1 MALETEVK
9 IRISQEDLDPIRAR
23 LKELG
28 AHCLS
33 PRREEK
39 NILFDFDDRS
49 LETCGCAVRL
59 RTYGEKTT
67 LTFKG
72 EIQEDPRFK
81 KRQELETGVENPQ
94 ATIKDLKALGL
105 HICFEYSKIREIYTL
120 SVDQD
125 QAEICLDETPVGTFV
140 EIEGP
145 ENTIEALASQLGW
158 TPDSFIRRNY
168 VEMYLEQQTAGHRP
182 QTTDN

>member
-9 IRISQEDLDPIRAR
+9 IRIPQEDLDRVRAR
-23 LKELG
+23 LTELG
-28 AHCLS
+28 ARCLS
-33 PRREEK
+33 PRSEEK
-39 NILFDFDDRS
+39 NLLFDFADRN
-49 LETCGCAVRL
+49 LETTGCAVRL
-59 RTYGEKTT
+59 RTYGETTT

-81 KRQELETGVENPQ
+81 KRQELETSVDDPQ
-94 ATIKDLKALGL
+94 AMIKVLEGLGMNV
-105 HICFEYSKIREIYTL
+105 CFEYSKIREVYTL

-140 EIEGP
+140 EIEGS
-145 ENTIEALASQLGW
+145 ENAIETLASQLGW

-168 VEMYLEQQTAGHRP
+168 VEMYLEARS
-182 QTTDN
+182 NL

>member
-9 IRISQEDLDPIRAR
+9 IRITQEDLEGVRAR
-23 LKELG
+23 LTQLG
-28 AHCLS
+28 ANCLS
-33 PRREEK
+33 PRGEEK
-39 NILFDFDDRS
+39 NTLFDFPDRN
-49 LETCGCAVRL
+49 LETTGCAVRL
-59 RTYGEKTT
+59 RTYGETTT

-81 KRQELETGVENPQ
+81 KRQELETHVDDPE
-94 ATIKDLKALGL
+94 AMIKVLEGLGM
-105 HICFEYSKIREIYTL
+105 HICFEYSKIREVYAL
-120 SVDQD
+120 SVDQE

-145 ENTIEALASQLGW
+145 EDAIEALASQLGW

-168 VEMYLEQQTAGHRP
+168 VEMYLEARSNP
-182 QTTDN
+182 

>member
-9 IRISQEDLDPIRAR
+9 IRITQEELDPIRAR

-28 AHCLS
+28 ARCLS
-33 PRREEK
+33 PRTEEK
-39 NILFDFDDRS
+39 NLLFDFTDRN

-59 RTYGEKTT
+59 RTFGEEIT

-72 EIQEDPRFK
+72 EVQEDPRFK
-81 KRQELETGVENPQ
+81 KRQELETSVQDPQ
-94 ATIKDLKALGL
+94 ATIKVLEALGM
-105 HICFEYSKIREIYTL
+105 HICFEYSKVREVYTL

-145 ENTIEALASQLGW
+145 ESTIEALASQLGW

-168 VEMYLEQQTAGHRP
+168 VEMYLEQQTAGHRAA
-182 QTTDN
+182 DS

>member
-9 IRISQEDLDPIRAR
+9 ISITLEDLDRVRAR
-23 LKELG
+23 LTQLG

-33 PRREEK
+33 PRSEEK
-39 NILFDFDDRS
+39 NLLFDFTDRN

-81 KRQELETGVENPQ
+81 KRQELETSVDDPQ
-94 ATIKDLKALGL
+94 AIIKVLEALGM
-105 HICFEYSKIREIYTL
+105 HICFEYSKIREVYTL

-140 EIEGP
+140 EIEGS
-145 ENTIEALASQLGW
+145 ENTFEALASQLGW
-158 TPDSFIRRNY
+158 TPDLFIRRNY
-168 VEMYLEQQTAGHRP
+168 VEMYLEARS
-182 QTTDN
+182 NL

>member
-1 MALETEVK
+1 MFALDSPNWEHTASHPEVK
-9 IRISQEDLDPIRAR
+9 RRIFSSI
-23 LKELG
+23 
-28 AHCLS
+28 S
-33 PRREEK
+33 PTGTWK
-39 NILFDFDDRS
+39 H
-49 LETCGCAVRL
+49 AVAQFASVL
-59 RTYGEKTT
+59 TAKKTT

-81 KRQELETGVENPQ
+81 KRQELETSVDDPQ
-94 ATIKDLKALGL
+94 AIIKVLEALGMY
-105 HICFEYSKIREIYTL
+105 ICFEYSKIREIYTL

-140 EIEGP
+140 EIEGS

-168 VEMYLEQQTAGHRP
+168 VEMYLEARS
-182 QTTDN
+182 NL

>member
-1 MALETEVK
+1 MALETEIK
-9 IRISQEDLDPIRAR
+9 IRITQEKLDRVRAR
-23 LKELG
+23 LTELG

-33 PRREEK
+33 PRKEEK
-39 NILFDFDDRS
+39 NVLFDFADRN

-59 RTYGEKTT
+59 RTYGDKTT

-81 KRQELETGVENPQ
+81 KRQELETSVEDPE
-94 ATIKDLKALGL
+94 ALIKVLEALGMYV
-105 HICFEYSKIREIYTL
+105 CFEYSKIREIYTL

-168 VEMYLEQQTAGHRP
+168 VEMYLEQQTAGHR
-182 QTTDN
+182 QLTTDN

>member
-9 IRISQEDLDPIRAR
+9 ISITLEDLDRVRAR
-23 LKELG
+23 LAELG

-33 PRREEK
+33 PRSEEK
-39 NILFDFDDRS
+39 NLLFDFTDRN

-81 KRQELETGVENPQ
+81 KRQELETSIKDPQ
-94 ATIKDLKALGL
+94 AMIKVLEGLGM
-105 HICFEYSKIREIYTL
+105 HICFEYSKIRELYTL

-140 EIEGP
+140 EIEGS
-145 ENTIEALASQLGW
+145 ENAIETLASQLGW

-168 VEMYLEQQTAGHRP
+168 VEMYLEARSNP
-182 QTTDN
+182 

>member
-9 IRISQEDLDPIRAR
+9 IRITQEDLDPIRAR

-39 NILFDFDDRS
+39 NVLFDFADRN

-59 RTYGEKTT
+59 RTFGEKTT

-72 EIQEDPRFK
+72 EIQEDPLFK
-81 KRQELETGVENPQ
+81 KREELETRVEDPQ
-94 ATIKDLKALGL
+94 ALIKVLEALGM
-105 HICFEYSKIREIYTL
+105 HICFEYSKFREIYRL
-120 SVDQD
+120 SVDQHKG
-125 QAEICLDETPVGTFV
+125 EICLDETPVGTFV
-140 EIEGP
+140 EIEGS
-145 ENTIEALASQLGW
+145 EEAIEALAAQLGW

-168 VEMYLEQQTAGHRP
+168 VEMYLEHQSAEHRAP
-182 QTTDN
+182 DS

>member
-9 IRISQEDLDPIRAR
+9 IRITQEDLDRVRAR
-23 LKELG
+23 LTELG

-33 PRREEK
+33 PRRKEK
-39 NILFDFDDRS
+39 NILFDFADRK

-59 RTYGEKTT
+59 RTYGKKTT

-72 EIQEDPRFK
+72 EIQEDPCFK
-81 KRQELETGVENPQ
+81 KREELETSVEDPQ
-94 ATIKDLKALGL
+94 ALVKVLEALGM
-105 HICFEYSKIREIYTL
+105 HICFEYSKFREIYRL

-140 EIEGP
+140 EIEGS
-145 ENTIEALASQLGW
+145 ENTIKALASQLGW
-158 TPDSFIRRNY
+158 APDSFIRRNY
-168 VEMYLEQQTAGHRP
+168 VEMYLEQQTAEHRQ
-182 QTTDN
+182 QTANR

>member
-9 IRISQEDLDPIRAR
+9 IRITQEDLDLDRVRAR
-23 LKELG
+23 LTELG
-28 AHCLS
+28 AYCLS

-39 NILFDFDDRS
+39 NILFDFADRN

-81 KRQELETGVENPQ
+81 KRQELETSVEDPR
-94 ATIKDLKALGL
+94 AMIKVLEALGM
-105 HICFEYSKIREIYTL
+105 HICFEYSKIREVYTL

-168 VEMYLEQQTAGHRP
+168 VEMYLEQQTADRL
-182 QTTDN
+182 TTDN